1 MPSLIVLPESAPV
14 AEEPLAGKV
23 LMLNTAVRP
32 RFQCYG
38 FCVTRNSPIQIVPAF
53 AMEAPLRKALADKI
67 LLDVTGTDA
76 AAGSHAKIIADIDK
90 AVKAQTMSVVTEGE
104 EIGPRVLMGTDE
116 KGNSYVIT
124 PKDDED
130 YQRML
135 EEIQVTGKLRI
146 PKPKAKEAAA
156 ATTGLTAIYEED
168 LPDTPSPGE

>member
-1 MPSLIVLPESAPV
+1 MP
-14 AEEPLAGKV
+14 
-23 LMLNTAVRP
+23 
-32 RFQCYG
+32 
-38 FCVTRNSPIQIVPAF
+38 TRSCWN
-53 AMEAPLRKALADKI
+53 
-67 LLDVTGTDA
+67 VTGTDA

-168 LPDTPSPGE
+168 LPDPPSPGE